1 MIDDWEVPAIERVE
15 LLQSRRL
22 ARLGVPGLAGDLH
35 QDLGAEA
42 LTVAITGS
50 LAGDD
55 RRSGFLQRVQQLF
68 QAGDPVPFVADI
80 VESSEL
86 EDVVVVG
93 FEVVETGEWADAIRY
108 RILLRQYVEPPPPP
122 SPLPDLSF
130 EGFTGLP
137 ELPDVADLAGSLL
150 DGLDLP
156 QLLAPVP
163 SLADPTEPI
172 RPALDAVRQAVGD
185 VPGLL
190 GELRS
195 ALGLPA

>member
-137 ELPDVADLAGSLL
+137 ELPDVADLAGGLL